1 MPLPQTAGS
10 PKKLLA
16 KALRCHGAGQVA
28 EAIDLLRQ
36 VVKAAPRNLDGN
48 FFLGTFLAET
58 GDLPEGRR
66 YLAAARD
73 LDPRSLQILNN
84 LGNVLRMLGEMEEA
98 LRCYQR
104 ATAIDPSFVHG
115 WVNLGFISAKLERWT
130 ETVASFDR
138 VGGEHCDDTDILGTL
153 AKACLKLSQTERAAR
168 IYEKLFALDPADR
181 HGAAIALASLR
192 GGPLPERHSD
202 GMVVDLYRQKAA
214 AWDQDVLRPGDSY
227 FGPEHM
233 ARLLESRLKA
243 DASLDILDLGCG
255 TGNCGP
261 FLAPAA
267 RRLVGV
273 DLSPDM
279 LREAEKKGLYGELVE
294 KEIGDYLAGNGES
307 FDAIVGAGVFIMFSG
322 LEKIFGQVAGRL
334 KPGGLFA
341 LTLYRSSGP
350 DIEIRPNNHFGHSRG
365 YLERVA
371 AQAGLEPVEVREVI
385 HETAEGQEQPGFAVL
400 LRKP

>member
-1 MPLPQTAGS
+1 MPLPQSAAS

-16 KALRCHGAGQVA
+16 KALRLHGAGQA
-28 EAIDLLRQ
+28 GEAIEQLRQ
-36 VVKAAPRNLDGN
+36 LVKAAPKNLDGN

-58 GDLPEGRR
+58 GNLAEGRR

-73 LDPRSLQILNN
+73 LNPRSLQILNN

-98 LRCYQR
+98 LKCYKR
-104 ATAIDPSFVHG
+104 ATDMDPGFAHG
-115 WVNLGFISAKLERWT
+115 WVNLGFISAKLERWQDA
-130 ETVASFDR
+130 VDSFDR

-153 AKACLKLSQTERAAR
+153 AKACLKLGQGERAAR
-168 IYEKLFALDPADR
+168 LFEKVLALDPADR
-181 HGAAIALASLR
+181 HGAAIALAALK

-202 GMVVDLYRQKAA
+202 GMVVEMYRQKAA

-227 FGPEHM
+227 FGPDHV
-233 ARLLESRLKA
+233 ARLLEPRLQG

-261 FLAPAA
+261 FLAPSA

-279 LREAEKKGLYGELVE
+279 LREAEKKGLYGELAE
-294 KEIGDYLAGNGES
+294 REIGDYLKTAGEP
-307 FDAIVGAGVFIMFSG
+307 FDVVVGAGVFIMFSS
-322 LEKIFGQVAGRL
+322 LESIFAAVAGRMR
-334 KPGGLFA
+334 PGGLFA

-350 DIEIRPNNHFGHSRG
+350 DIEIRPNSHFGHSRS
-365 YLERVA
+365 YLERA
-371 AQAGLEPVEVREVI
+371 AAEAGLESVEVQEVI

>member
-1 MPLPQTAGS
+1 MPLPQTASS

-16 KALRCHGAGQVA
+16 KALRSHSAGQVD
-28 EAIDLLRQ
+28 EAIGLLRQ
-36 VVKAAPRNLDGN
+36 VVNQAPKNLDGN

-58 GDLPEGRR
+58 GNLAEGRR

-73 LDPRSLQILNN
+73 LNPRSIQILNN
-84 LGNVLRMLGEMEEA
+84 LGNLLRMEGNLEEA
-98 LRCYQR
+98 LKCYRR
-104 ATAIDPSFVHG
+104 ATEIDPSFVHG
-115 WVNLGFISAKLERWT
+115 WVNLGFVSAKLERWQ
-130 ETVASFDR
+130 EAVAAFDR
-138 VGGEHCDDTDILGTL
+138 VGGANCNDSNILGTL
-153 AKACLKLSQTERAAR
+153 AKACLKLGQAERATR
-168 IYEKLFALDPADR
+168 IYEKFLVLDPADR
-181 HGAAIALASLR
+181 HGAAIALAALK

-202 GMVVDLYRQKAA
+202 GMVVEQYREKAA
-214 AWDQDVLRPGDSY
+214 AWDRDVLRPGDSY

-233 ARLLESRLKA
+233 AGLLKSRLPG

-261 FLAPAA
+261 FLAPSAH
-267 RRLVGV
+267 RLVGV

-294 KEIGDYLAGNGES
+294 REIGDYLAGTEET
-307 FDAIVGAGVFIMFSG
+307 FDLVVGAGVLIMFSG

-334 KPGGLFA
+334 EAGGLFA

-350 DIEIRPNNHFGHSRG
+350 DIEIRPNNHFGHSRP

-371 AQAGLEPVEVREVI
+371 AQAGLAPVEIREVI

-400 LRKP
+400 LRRA